1 MSRKMKFVWTLAA
14 LALGAIS
21 TAQMNPTYVSDEIY
35 VKFERYSNGREL
47 SASMKQFLLGK
58 AGGAVQEELRQIGW
72 TRVKLKPGA
81 TVTAAVNALKN
92 ERLVRTA
99 EPVYIY
105 QLDYVPFDPL
115 FNQQK
120 WLVPMNVTEGWD
132 LFKGIDT
139 SVIAILDTG
148 CDSDHE
154 DLINKYVPGHDLID
168 GDDDPDDIGGHGT
181 GSAGMA
187 AADTDN
193 GVGVSSPGFNAMIMP
208 LRVGEGQGI
217 TKSVEGI
224 LYAADN
230 GANIISMSYGGG
242 FPSQAQQ
249 DACNYA
255 YGLGVILGA
264 SAGNSNLKDTKFY
277 PAGHD
282 NVVSVGAS
290 DDFDNRAG
298 FSNYGDW
305 VQIAAPGVNTLTTA
319 NGGGYGGFG
328 GTSAAC
334 PAAMGLTA
342 LVHGF
347 APSGTSNTQIIQ
359 WVKDGCEDIG
369 DWVKEGRVDAGNSLA
384 LVPKYVEKDYPIVGM
399 QVLLGSLESGAPN
412 DIKHL
417 DSTAITMATQQQT
430 SLRSPGT
437 FFSATFDVSADQ
449 NEIDSIQ
456 ITLNAFAT
464 GSRVTQM
471 LYGYDQIE
479 QRWRFLR
486 AFPASTTSASTDQV
500 AKVSNAQRYIAPD
513 GTLSLG
519 MRAIQPSAYNSS
531 GFRWI
536 VDRVGISAKL
546 LLN

>member
-1 MSRKMKFVWTLAA
+1 MKTTWSLVA
-14 LALGAIS
+14 LALGAVA
-21 TAQMNPTYVSDEIY
+21 TAQMGPTYVPDEIY

-47 SASMKQFLLGK
+47 SPSLKQFILGK
-58 AGGAVQEELRQIGW
+58 VGGSVKSELPQIGW
-72 TRVKLKPGA
+72 TRVKLKPNSSVEG
-81 TVTAAVNALKN
+81 VVNSLKN
-92 ERLVRTA
+92 ERFVRYA
-99 EPVYIY
+99 EPVFVYRT
-105 QLDYVPFDPL
+105 DFVPFDPM

-120 WLVPMNVTEGWD
+120 WLTPINVTGGWD

-139 SVIAILDTG
+139 SVVAILDTG

-154 DLINKYVPGHDLID
+154 DLMNKYVPGADLID

-193 GVGVSSPGFNAMIMP
+193 GKGVAAPGFNTMIMP
-208 LRVGEGQGI
+208 LRVGEGVGI
-217 TKSVEGI
+217 TASVEGI

-230 GANIISMSYGGG
+230 GADIISMSYGGG

-255 YGLGVILGA
+255 YGLGCILGA
-264 SAGNSNLKDTKFY
+264 SAGNSGLKDVKFY

-290 DDFDNRAG
+290 DDFDNRAD

-305 VQIAAPGVNTLTTA
+305 VMIAAPGVNTLTTA
-319 NGGGYGGFG
+319 IGGGYGGFG

-334 PAAMGLTA
+334 PAAMGVTA

-347 APSGTSNTQIIQ
+347 APAGTSNTQIIQ
-359 WVKDGCEDIG
+359 WVKEGSEDVG

-384 LVPKYVEKDYPIVGM
+384 LVPKFENRNYPIVAM
-399 QVLLGSLESGAPN
+399 GAIMGTVEAGTAG
-412 DIKHL
+412 DLSDL
-417 DSTAITMATQQQT
+417 DSASVTMATAQQT
-430 SLRSPGT
+430 TLRSPGA
-437 FFSATFDVSADQ
+437 FFSTEYDVSADMF
-449 NEIDSIQ
+449 EIEQFQ
-456 ITLNAFAT
+456 ITLNSFAT

-471 LYGYDQIE
+471 IYAWDWNQN
-479 QRWRFLR
+479 RWRFLR
-486 AFPASTTSASTDQV
+486 AFPASTTSASTDQI
-500 AKVSNAQRYIAPD
+500 AKISNAQNYISST
-513 GTLSLG
+513 GRLRIGL
-519 MRAIQPSAYNSS
+519 RAIQPSGYNSS

-536 VDRVGISAKL
+536 VDRVGISARL
-546 LLN
+546 LIP